1 MTAADYAHGRTFMR
15 KLHTLVAATALCMF
29 GSSGVAAAQGAPA
42 QGAAEAGAPMRFL
55 SRAWVTATAGIWEGW
70 PAPTGTVRCYCSKR
84 RGAARRYRQRN
95 RAYRSEHYD
104 TGVADREGADG
115 QRPR

>member
-42 QGAAEAGAPMRFL
+42 QGAAEAGAPMRFF
-55 SRAWVTATAGIWEGW
+55 VTSVGLGKAGIWEGW
-70 PAPTGTVRCYCSKR
+70 PAPTGTVRCWL
-84 RGAARRYRQRN
+84 
-95 RAYRSEHYD
+95 
-104 TGVADREGADG
+104 
-115 QRPR
+115 PP